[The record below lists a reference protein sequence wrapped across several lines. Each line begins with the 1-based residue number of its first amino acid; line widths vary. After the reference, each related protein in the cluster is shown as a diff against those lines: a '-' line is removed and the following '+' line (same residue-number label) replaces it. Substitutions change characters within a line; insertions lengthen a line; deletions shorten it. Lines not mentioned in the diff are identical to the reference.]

1 MPKGF
6 ARTQSQPSIHSLS
19 RGKGAVRH
27 GCRNK
32 DTPSFKHGCLQVV
45 EQSRCRKHRQQ
56 TTTVAQRQS
65 HQSVLKGI
73 GIINQKFISKTDFFS
88 KLNLYISVCRKT
100 NIFLKWGLG
109 HSPKAGRRDASP
121 RIHPL
126 SGERGQGDRDNKSE
140 VYFKNRLFLQTVYI
154 SIITENLTQFNPFV
168 YIAQITILKVGNNSL
183 SFFDKKLSNHLIMR
197 EKFCIIEK

>member
-1 MPKGF
+1 MHD
-6 ARTQSQPSIHSLS
+6 ATTQ
-19 RGKGAVRH
+19 KTDEAV
-27 GCRNK
+27 
-32 DTPSFKHGCLQVV
+32 T
-45 EQSRCRKHRQQ
+45 HRQQ
-56 TTTVAQRQS
+56 TTTIAERQS

-109 HSPKAGRRDASP
+109 RSPKRGEGGSP
-121 RIHPL
+121 TLTPFPV
-126 SGERGQGDRDNKSE
+126 GRGQGDGDSKLE
-140 VYFKNRLFLQTVYI
+140 AYFKNILFLQSVYI

-183 SFFDKKLSNHLIMR
+183 SFSDKKLSNHLIMR